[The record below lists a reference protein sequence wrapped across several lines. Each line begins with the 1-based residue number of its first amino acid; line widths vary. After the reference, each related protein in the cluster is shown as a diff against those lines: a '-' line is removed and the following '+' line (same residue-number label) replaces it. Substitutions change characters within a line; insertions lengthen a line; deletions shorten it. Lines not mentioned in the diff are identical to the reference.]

1 MKQWNLPSW
10 PQWNEEEKAAL
21 SRVLDAGQWGTL
33 GDEAMLFAQ
42 EFAAFIGVPYAIPVN
57 NGTQALELLL
67 RSAGVGYG
75 DEVIVP
81 SYTFA
86 ATVSAVAMTGAYPVF
101 ADVDAATGCI
111 SAASVRKQRIT
122 PVTMSTTSARQVTSS
137 LRQASA
143 R

>member
-67 RSAGVGYG
+67 RGGHGV
-75 DEVIVP
+75 
-81 SYTFA
+81 TAMA
-86 ATVSAVAMTGAYPVF
+86 AETVTIRHLLTA
-101 ADVDAATGCI
+101 I
-111 SAASVRKQRIT
+111 IT
-122 PVTMSTTSARQVTSS
+122 KHSQIPFQ
-137 LRQASA
+137 
-143 R
+143 